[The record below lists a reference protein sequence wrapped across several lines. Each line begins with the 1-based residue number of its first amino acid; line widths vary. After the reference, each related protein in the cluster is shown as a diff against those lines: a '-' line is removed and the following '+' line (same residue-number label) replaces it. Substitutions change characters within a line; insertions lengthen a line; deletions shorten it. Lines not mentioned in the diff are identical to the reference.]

1 MKRLPRRDHVKP
13 DEASRIAWTVIRSS
27 CKFRSNAESVLGY
40 CNDPVPEFRVVE
52 CLFFVSVTWSPVM
65 HTLTGEMRP
74 FSLQV
79 GKHVFGLDSTS
90 TLRAESTIARVQWRR
105 GVP

>member
-52 CLFFVSVTWSPVM
+52 CLFFCKRDVVT
-65 HTLTGEMRP
+65 GDAY
-74 FSLQV
+74 F
-79 GKHVFGLDSTS
+79 D
-90 TLRAESTIARVQWRR
+90 RR
-105 GVP
+105 DEAV